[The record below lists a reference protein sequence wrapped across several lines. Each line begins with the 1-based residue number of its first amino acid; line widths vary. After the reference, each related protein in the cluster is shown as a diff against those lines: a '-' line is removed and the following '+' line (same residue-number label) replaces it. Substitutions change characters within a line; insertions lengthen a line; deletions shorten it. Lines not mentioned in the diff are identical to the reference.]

1 MYHKVKHSA
10 LNCTCLT
17 LNIVTVLS
25 FACSLSLRGRIS
37 NLTTLDVSRNNLQR
51 LGPIYKLHKLK
62 SLQCDENKLT
72 SDSLSTLVSNTT
84 SSKLQSLSAGGN
96 LLGKELPN
104 LSDGDHKGKTMAA
117 LPASLKQLVLTSNHF
132 SSVPPQVCSP
142 SLTLLEKLDLSHNHL
157 AAIPTTVSNL
167 KNLHELVLDYNLL
180 VSIPNG
186 VGSLSKLK
194 VLSLKYN
201 CFTTTKTT
209 VYDDVKNPQPLPRSL
224 FEETLLIDLNLH
236 GNKMTFTALSNFD
249 GFDKFLERRKH
260 IKSKDIYGG
269 ALTNLDVCGLD

>member
-1 MYHKVKHSA
+1 MV
-10 LNCTCLT
+10 
-17 LNIVTVLS
+17 
-25 FACSLSLRGRIS
+25 SLCGRIS
-37 NLTTLDVSRNNLQR
+37 NLTTLDVSRNKLQQ

-72 SDSLSTLVSNTT
+72 LDSLSTIVSNTT

-96 LLGKELPN
+96 LLGKAMPN
-104 LSDGDHKGKTMAA
+104 LADGAQKRQTMAA
-117 LPASLKQLVLTSNHF
+117 LPASLKQLILSSNYY

-142 SLTLLEKLDLSHNHL
+142 SLTLLEKLDLSHNQL
-157 AAIPTTVSNL
+157 AAIPTTISNL

-180 VSIPNG
+180 VSLPAG
-186 VGSLSKLK
+186 VGTLSKLK

-201 CFTTTKTT
+201 GFTTTNTT

-224 FEETLLIDLNLH
+224 FEDTLLIDLNLH
-236 GNKMTFTALSNFD
+236 GNNMTFTALSNFD

-269 ALTNLDVCGLD
+269 ALTNLDVCGLE